1 MVGPSALHSAGSSQL
16 LRWAEAP
23 LPPEI
28 QSVQVNRRGLPLP
41 QEEAAVEETKGMGG
55 GGGELLCVV
64 PTCSEQALKPL
75 PPPSFSFS

>member
-1 MVGPSALHSAGSSQL
+1 MADGTVSQYPSPKASRGKRLEKPVVGPSALHSAGSSQL

-55 GGGELLCVV
+55 G
-64 PTCSEQALKPL
+64 
-75 PPPSFSFS
+75 